1 MKLCLECNI
10 HFSEDKDKCPSDG
23 GKLISVGNDPLI
35 GKLIGDKYR
44 VLCHAGKGS
53 MAVVY
58 KVIQESTGREM
69 ALKML
74 HQFLGSKEES
84 VKRFHREAKAV
95 SSLHHTNIISL
106 FDFGVMPDGQ
116 PYIVTEFLDGITL
129 AELIRKRG
137 HLTVKEALPLMKQVC
152 EGVSEAHKNRVIH
165 RDLKPDN
172 IVLQDVDVNKPPNSK
187 DLIGHNSVRVVD
199 FGVAKMWGE
208 AGGQSA
214 SLTLEGKV
222 CGSPAYM
229 SPEQCKGADV
239 DLRSDIYSLGV
250 VFSEVLTGQRP
261 FAADDLMAL
270 MLMHVN
276 KEAPSI
282 GAMSP
287 NMTFPPGLS
296 NVISKALQKNADD
309 RHNDAE
315 EFWKEIEAVCVGR
328 NVKKAT
334 EEEEKP
340 VEDWIPFSDSAGIAM
355 PGQTKKSGEGFGNK
369 ASSPNSPEEAMS
381 RLDPS
386 YDWARSTTEFAA
398 VKKKKKLPINMSH
411 FKAAVYLTVVILSV
425 TFMVQTYA
433 SWNDTRI
440 ANQLLQQNNFE
451 GCVQI
456 LENVKKTNGL
466 SQEYQ
471 KKLDHSYLALAKK
484 SARLKDFQAG
494 IEYLDKV
501 SDDPVLRKE
510 VDNLK
515 KRYRARI
522 K

>member
-1 MKLCLECNI
+1 
-10 HFSEDKDKCPSDG
+10 
-23 GKLISVGNDPLI
+23 
-35 GKLIGDKYR
+35 
-44 VLCHAGKGS
+44 
-53 MAVVY
+53 
-58 KVIQESTGREM
+58 
-69 ALKML
+69 ML
-74 HQFLGSKEES
+74 
-84 VKRFHREAKAV
+84 R
-95 SSLHHTNIISL
+95 
-106 FDFGVMPDGQ
+106 
-116 PYIVTEFLDGITL
+116 
-129 AELIRKRG
+129 
-137 HLTVKEALPLMKQVC
+137 
-152 EGVSEAHKNRVIH
+152 
-165 RDLKPDN
+165 
-172 IVLQDVDVNKPPNSK
+172 
-187 DLIGHNSVRVVD
+187 
-199 FGVAKMWGE
+199 
-208 AGGQSA
+208 
-214 SLTLEGKV
+214 
-222 CGSPAYM
+222 
-229 SPEQCKGADV
+229 
-239 DLRSDIYSLGV
+239 
-250 VFSEVLTGQRP
+250 
-261 FAADDLMAL
+261 
-270 MLMHVN
+270 HVN

-309 RHNDAE
+309 RHADTE

-340 VEDWIPFSDSAGIAM
+340 VEDWIPFNDAASIAM
-355 PGQTKKSGEGFGNK
+355 PGQPKMSGDKLVN
-369 ASSPNSPEEAMS
+369 SPKSPEEAMS

-411 FKAAVYLTVVILSV
+411 FKAAVYITVVILSI
-425 TFMVQTYA
+425 TFMVQTYT

-456 LENVKKTNGL
+456 LENVKRTNGL

-484 SARLKDFQAG
+484 SARSKDFEG
-494 IEYLDKV
+494 GLEYLDKV

-515 KRYRARI
+515 KRFRARL